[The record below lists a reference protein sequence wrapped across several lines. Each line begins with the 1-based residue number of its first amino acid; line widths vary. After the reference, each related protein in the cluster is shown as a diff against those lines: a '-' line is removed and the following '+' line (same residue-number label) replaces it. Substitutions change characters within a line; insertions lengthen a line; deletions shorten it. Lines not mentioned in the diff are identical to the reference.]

1 MAIQMNMSGKE
12 IDRNLGAICDLLK
25 LAEDPLNDDKV
36 IYVRRGSQAIETA
49 FALFDIA
56 ELM

>member
-1 MAIQMNMSGKE
+1 MAIQTNMSGKE
-12 IDRNLGAICDLLK
+12 IDRNLWAICDLLK

-49 FALFDIA
+49 LALFDIV